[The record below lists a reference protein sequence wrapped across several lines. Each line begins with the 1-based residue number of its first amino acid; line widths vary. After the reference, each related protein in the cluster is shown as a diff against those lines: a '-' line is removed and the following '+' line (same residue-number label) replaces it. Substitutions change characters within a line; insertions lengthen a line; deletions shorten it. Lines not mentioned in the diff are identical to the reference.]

1 MRLPPP
7 YTQTLFVELLRFT
20 PGQPDNIAANGG
32 SISTMPTRSMPGPSN
47 TPPMAV
53 ANGSSAHPRSMHPPH
68 PHHPHSHHSHSH
80 SHSQSHPQSHSHSHS
95 ISAPPPAGPSYDNG
109 RQPSHLPPPPPW
121 ALSLTSRW
129 SSAAAAAAPPGPSR
143 PAPPPQS
150 PAEQM
155 RSPIAGMQTPPL
167 ASRKRKYPEEVPTP
181 HGPPP
186 PDDRLAP
193 APLIRSPKRHHST
206 VSPPQPSAA
215 PRSSQGMS
223 PSLAMML
230 SPTPSADMRS
240 PTRQQPPPPYGH
252 GHSRSIPPSPG
263 RGAPPEDP
271 NSHHRAAQKT
281 KVGYPPQNPAARPDE
296 DRWSPSLPPPPRR

>member
-20 PGQPDNIAANGG
+20 PGQPDNITANGA
-32 SISTMPTRSMPGPSN
+32 SISAQPARPMSGPSN
-47 TPPMAV
+47 STPMSV
-53 ANGSSAHPRSMHPPH
+53 TNGSSAHPRSMHP
-68 PHHPHSHHSHSH
+68 HSHHSHSH
-80 SHSQSHPQSHSHSHS
+80 SRSHSHSHS
-95 ISAPPPAGPSYDNG
+95 HSHPHSQPMSAPPPAGPSYDNS
-109 RQPSHLPPPPPW
+109 RPPSHLPPPPPW

-155 RSPIAGMQTPPL
+155 RSPITGMQTPPL
-167 ASRKRKYPEEVPTP
+167 ASRKRKYPEEVPPP
-181 HGPPP
+181 HGPAP

-193 APLIRSPKRHHST
+193 APLIRSPKRHQST
-206 VSPPQPSAA
+206 VSSPQPPAA
-215 PRSSQGMS
+215 VPRGSQGLS

-230 SPTPSADMRS
+230 SAPGADIRS
-240 PTRQQPPPPYGH
+240 PTRQQPPPAYGH
-252 GHSRSIPPSPG
+252 GHHSHSIPPSPG
-263 RGAPPEDP
+263 RGGPPEDP
-271 NSHHRAAQKT
+271 NSHHRQKP
-281 KVGYPPQNPAARPDE
+281 KPIYSGQNSGPRPDE